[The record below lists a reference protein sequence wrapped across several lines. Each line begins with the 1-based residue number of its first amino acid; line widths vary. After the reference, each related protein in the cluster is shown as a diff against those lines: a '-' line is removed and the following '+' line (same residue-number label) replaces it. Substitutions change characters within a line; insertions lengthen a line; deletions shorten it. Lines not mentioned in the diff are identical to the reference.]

1 MVVAPGMGEDGST
14 VVSVHEYLSLAL
26 LPGHTVQFRVAT
38 RNDVSR
44 SNFFPTFSCCPN
56 FFFLSFSKQ
65 GEKNSRWKS
74 RKKGCNFARPATFVF
89 FTIVLS
95 SSDYL
100 PTENRRKSNV
110 LKV

>member
-56 FFFLSFSKQ
+56 FFFFFLSRNKERKILVGNLVRRVAISPDPPLSFF
-65 GEKNSRWKS
+65 SRS
-74 RKKGCNFARPATFVF
+74 FSLRVITCQRK
-89 FTIVLS
+89 IE
-95 SSDYL
+95 
-100 PTENRRKSNV
+100 ENRTF
-110 LKV
+110 